1 MTTRRTLL
9 QTASAAALLLS
20 FGRTSGHAAPASITV
35 HVRDA
40 GLTRKIS
47 PFIYGSNEL
56 GRMDGGIPSVDYD
69 RPLRTPFRRLGGNLM
84 TTYNWNNNAQNAGRD
99 WKQTNAPVL
108 ADFLDLTPE
117 QRAEPAA
124 VIHAMHRNSL
134 SIGAQSLVTLP
145 LAGYVAADIDG
156 EVPESEHAPSKR
168 FVPLKWQSDTA
179 ADAPI
184 DKSVADIPQLV
195 RKLIAT
201 FGDSRSPTG
210 IRAYALDNEPGL
222 WPETHPRIVTEKPTI
237 KSFLERSIAAA
248 RAIKA
253 IDPNALV
260 FGPASWGATEFQNFQ
275 NAPDWADYKHYGSF
289 LAAYL
294 DAFAQ
299 ASALA
304 GKRLLDVLDIHW
316 YPFSP
321 IGDLLHSENPAHAEV
336 LLDAPRSLTE
346 PGFRENSWVSQALP
360 VSETIDLALPILP
373 SLHRLI
379 DRWYPGT
386 EIAITEFNYGGTG
399 QLVTGLAVADAL
411 GRIGTANVTYANHW
425 GPLRGSVG
433 NAYALYRNYD
443 GKGGSFPVQGVE
455 VKSLSSPDVSVYGA
469 VDGST
474 LHLIAINRATSDRS
488 LKLELDRNYRTL
500 SAYGFDEGLPDVAP
514 IGKAAATFDPKTPL
528 VLPPRSARHFVLS
541 A

>member
-1 MTTRRTLL
+1 M
-9 QTASAAALLLS
+9 
-20 FGRTSGHAAPASITV
+20 
-35 HVRDA
+35 
-40 GLTRKIS
+40 
-47 PFIYGSNEL
+47 
-56 GRMDGGIPSVDYD
+56 
-69 RPLRTPFRRLGGNLM
+69 
-84 TTYNWNNNAQNAGRD
+84 
-99 WKQTNAPVL
+99 
-108 ADFLDLTPE
+108 
-117 QRAEPAA
+117 
-124 VIHAMHRNSL
+124 
-134 SIGAQSLVTLP
+134 
-145 LAGYVAADIDG
+145 
-156 EVPESEHAPSKR
+156 
-168 FVPLKWQSDTA
+168 
-179 ADAPI
+179 
-184 DKSVADIPQLV
+184 
-195 RKLIAT
+195 
-201 FGDSRSPTG
+201 
-210 IRAYALDNEPGL
+210 
-222 WPETHPRIVTEKPTI
+222 
-237 KSFLERSIAAA
+237 
-248 RAIKA
+248 
-253 IDPNALV
+253 